1 MQLLALYDPIVLNNG
16 GHSLYKALICP
27 SEYTRL
33 LHRKLV
39 PLSPT
44 L

>member
-1 MQLLALYDPIVLNNG
+1 MPLLALYDPVILNN
-16 GHSLYKALICP
+16 LYKALICP

-39 PLSPT
+39 PLSLT